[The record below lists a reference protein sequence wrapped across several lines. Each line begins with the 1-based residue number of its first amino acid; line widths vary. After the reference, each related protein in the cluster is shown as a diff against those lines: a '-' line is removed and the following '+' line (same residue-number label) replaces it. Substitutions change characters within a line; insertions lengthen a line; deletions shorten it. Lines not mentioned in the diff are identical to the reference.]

1 MSKDTAMI
9 EILGTILS
17 RLVNVAL
24 FIIITILALVF
35 LRENVEMNLAL
46 IARALIAMIIGV
58 VGTLALRYLF
68 KLLQWIGGLLSDG
81 FDRHRQRTEST
92 MHLLMPRSLTG
103 ASANA

>member
-46 IARALIAMIIGV
+46 IALIAMIIGV

-81 FDRHRQRTEST
+81 RPPPPAD
-92 MHLLMPRSLTG
+92 
-103 ASANA
+103 

>member
-46 IARALIAMIIGV
+46 IAFIAMIIGV

-68 KLLQWIGGLLSDG
+68 KLMQWIGDLFSDRRPPPPAG
-81 FDRHRQRTEST
+81 
-92 MHLLMPRSLTG
+92 
-103 ASANA
+103 